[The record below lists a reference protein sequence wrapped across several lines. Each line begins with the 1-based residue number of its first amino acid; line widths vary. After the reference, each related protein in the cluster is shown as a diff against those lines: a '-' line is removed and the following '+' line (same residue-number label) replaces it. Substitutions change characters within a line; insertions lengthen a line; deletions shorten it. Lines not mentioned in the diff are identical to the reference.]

1 MSDKTKVT
9 ELVTALGMLGGDHP
23 LDTLPVCPPEL
34 RGVDPAT
41 WEDLVEAWSDPALGS
56 FVDAAWDNGRFF
68 RQAND
73 ALRNRPPRLIEWTG
87 PQRSPG
93 DEVAPVDLRVDHV
106 YLVSC
111 KYLSKITMNASPGHL
126 FDRLL
131 TGGHGRRGADW
142 YRDIAPT
149 EWLALWNASRR
160 WLLANDPSPSPG
172 APAVHLPDDPS
183 DLDRAA
189 RKAISQRLRDGGKAW
204 PAELIAPY
212 QSLCEAVSERSA
224 ARWNASLVDATGAAE
239 AMLWRLLRIGS
250 APYFVLGNDAT
261 SAAAPL
267 RLRVASPWDW
277 RQSFRFRRLLIEP
290 LSGGQPMVAWRA
302 HFVENG
308 HDNEVSGHVEIRW
321 SHGRFSGPPEAKV
334 YLDTPFDRVPGYF
347 PIA

>member
-9 ELVTALGMLGGDHP
+9 ELVTALGMLGDDHP

-41 WEDLVEAWSDPALGS
+41 WAEVVESWLDPALRHL
-56 FVDAAWDNGRFF
+56 VDAAWDNGRFF
-68 RQAND
+68 RRADD

-149 EWLALWNASRR
+149 EWLALWNASRT
-160 WLLANDPSPSPG
+160 WLAAN
-172 APAVHLPDDPS
+172 APAGDPASALPDDPS
-183 DLDRAA
+183 ALDRAA
-189 RKAISQRLRDGGKAW
+189 RKAIGRRLRDGAKAW
-204 PAELIAPY
+204 PAELIGPY
-212 QSLCEAVSERSA
+212 QTLCEAVSVRSA
-224 ARWNASLVDATGAAE
+224 ARWNDSLADATGAAE

-250 APYFVLGNDAT
+250 APYFVLGNDAR
-261 SAAAPL
+261 AATAPL

-277 RQSFRFRRLLIEP
+277 RQDFRFRRLRIEP

-302 HFVENG
+302 TYVEAG
-308 HDNEVSGHVEIRW
+308 QEREVYGHVEIRW

-334 YLDTPFDRVPGYF
+334 YLDTPFDRVPGYY
-347 PIA
+347 PIG

>member
-34 RGVDPAT
+34 RGVDPTA
-41 WEDLVEAWSDPALGS
+41 WADLVESWLDPTVATL
-56 FVDAAWDNGRFF
+56 VDAAYDNGRFF
-68 RQAND
+68 RRADD

-126 FDRLL
+126 FERLL

-142 YRDIAPT
+142 YQDIAPT
-149 EWLALWNASRR
+149 EWLALWNASRS
-160 WLLANDPSPSPG
+160 WLVANDLATS
-172 APAVHLPDDPS
+172 LPDDPS
-183 DLDRAA
+183 ALDRDA
-189 RKAISQRLRDGGKAW
+189 RKALGRQLKDGAKAW

-212 QSLCEAVSERSA
+212 QSLCEAVAVRSA
-224 ARWNASLVDATGAAE
+224 ERWNASLAAATGAAE

-250 APYFVLGNDAT
+250 APYFVLGNDAKT
-261 SAAAPL
+261 SAAPL

-277 RQSFRFRRLLIEP
+277 RQAFRFRRLYIEP
-290 LSGGQPMVAWRA
+290 LIGGQPMVSWRA
-302 HFVENG
+302 SYLRDG
-308 HDNEVSGHVEIRW
+308 HELEVCGHVEIRW

-347 PIA
+347 ALG